1 MINILLDVARQIMMV
16 IQKEK
21 NTKRAQ
27 NVNSG
32 WKNNPGNSAR
42 HLALSLKR
50 TLIKLIR
57 RRSTHTSEIIT
68 IVITVAIIENTRKAV
83 SFLKDSSSS
92 SVGFV
97 ASMVFL
103 ISA

>member
-1 MINILLDVARQIMMV
+1 M
-16 IQKEK
+16 
-21 NTKRAQ
+21 Q
-27 NVNSG
+27 NVSKG

-50 TLIKLIR
+50 TVIKLIFL
-57 RRSTHTSEIIT
+57 RSIHTSKIKI

-83 SFLKDSSSS
+83 SFLTDSSSN

-97 ASMVFL
+97 LSIVLL